1 MKKTISSILSLTLA
15 AGLLLSG
22 CGSSV
27 AEIAATPQ
35 ETSSETSAE
44 AKDTS
49 SDSAG
54 IKQEES
60 SGNAEE
66 GEKTV
71 TFGTSTLWETFNY
84 LDTTSTPT
92 DWVIEEFFDRLVV
105 INTDG
110 SFDPRIAKSWDIDGT
125 DITFHLDENAKWH
138 DGEPVTAEDVVYT
151 FRLQSSPDV
160 QWLRQSN
167 VKYLEGTDDNG
178 KETGEDSIAVTA
190 VDEHTVKLQLKQ
202 PADETRIFSTIL
214 RDVFV
219 LPSHLLKDI
228 PDADIKDAPFWSSP
242 VGSGPFIFNS
252 QIDGERVE
260 GDANPDYFLGRP
272 NFDHIVI
279 RFMDASTLAA
289 ALLNGEVDITS
300 DVSISDLDTL
310 KANPDITV
318 ESKKS
323 FQYQDLCLNLKDDA
337 FSDKNVRIAFDKA
350 INKQAII
357 DNLYKG
363 FGEPAKTI
371 LSSSHPYFNQ
381 SVLGNAYDPDAA
393 KKLLE
398 DAGFDFTRT
407 YELTVPKG
415 NQARERS
422 AILIQQDLKA
432 VGVDVSIVTYDF
444 ATALQNMRDNKYDLL
459 LMGSAGRVDPEDGG
473 VSYFSHTEDPKFKEL
488 WDKQASGT
496 SFEERKSYLDEY
508 QQYFVEEVPIVVLY
522 FPDRL
527 VFFRNRLSNVPITD
541 QTDFWINKKSWEWE
555 VK

>member
-15 AGLLLSG
+15 ADLLLSG

-138 DGEPVTAEDVVYT
+138 DGEPVTAEDIVYT

>member
-1 MKKTISSILSLTLA
+1 MKNTISSILSLTLA

-27 AEIAATPQ
+27 AEIAATPA
-35 ETSSETSAE
+35 ERSSETSAE

-110 SFDPRIAKSWDIDGT
+110 TFDPRIAKSWDIDGT

-138 DGEPVTAEDVVYT
+138 DGEPVTAEDIVYT

-260 GDANPDYFLGRP
+260 GDANPEYFLGRP

>member
-49 SDSAG
+49 SDSTG

>member
-15 AGLLLSG
+15 AGLLLTG

-49 SDSAG
+49 SDSAE

>member
-49 SDSAG
+49 ADSSG

>member
-49 SDSAG
+49 ADSAG

-110 SFDPRIAKSWDIDGT
+110 TFDPRIAKSWDIDGT

-323 FQYQDLCLNLKDDA
+323 FHYQDLCLNLKDDA

-415 NQARERS
+415 IQARERS

-522 FPDRL
+522 FPDRF
-527 VFFRNRLSNVPITD
+527 VFFRNRLSNVPFTD
-541 QTDFWINKKSWEWE
+541 KTDFYINKKSWEWE

>member
-49 SDSAG
+49 ADSAG

-138 DGEPVTAEDVVYT
+138 DGEPVTAEDIVYT

-323 FQYQDLCLNLKDDA
+323 FHYQDLCLNLKDDA

-422 AILIQQDLKA
+422 AVLIQQDLKA

-522 FPDRL
+522 FPDRF
-527 VFFRNRLSNVPITD
+527 VFFRNRLSNVPFTD
-541 QTDFWINKKSWEWE
+541 KTDFYINKKSWEWE

>member
-49 SDSAG
+49 ADSAG

-110 SFDPRIAKSWDIDGT
+110 TFDPRIAKSWDIDGT

-138 DGEPVTAEDVVYT
+138 DGEPVTAEDIVYT

-381 SVLGNAYDPDAA
+381 SVLGNAYDPDTCIFQ
-393 KKLLE
+393 KSSVQ
-398 DAGFDFTRT
+398 RT
-407 YELTVPKG
+407 FH
-415 NQARERS
+415 RS
-422 AILIQQDLKA
+422 D
-432 VGVDVSIVTYDF
+432 
-444 ATALQNMRDNKYDLL
+444 
-459 LMGSAGRVDPEDGG
+459 
-473 VSYFSHTEDPKFKEL
+473 
-488 WDKQASGT
+488 
-496 SFEERKSYLDEY
+496 
-508 QQYFVEEVPIVVLY
+508 
-522 FPDRL
+522 
-527 VFFRNRLSNVPITD
+527 
-541 QTDFWINKKSWEWE
+541 
-555 VK
+555 

>member
-49 SDSAG
+49 ADSAG

-92 DWVIEEFFDRLVV
+92 DGVIEEFFDRLVV

-110 SFDPRIAKSWDIDGT
+110 SFDPRLAKSWDIDGT

-138 DGEPVTAEDVVYT
+138 DGEPVTAEDIVYT

-178 KETGEDSIAVTA
+178 KETGEDSIGVTA

-522 FPDRL
+522 FPDRF
-527 VFFRNRLSNVPITD
+527 VFFRNRLSNVPFTD
-541 QTDFWINKKSWEWE
+541 KTDFYINKKSWEWE

>member
-49 SDSAG
+49 SDSAV

-92 DWVIEEFFDRLVV
+92 DGVIEEFFDRLVV

-110 SFDPRIAKSWDIDGT
+110 TFDPRIAKSWDIDGT

-178 KETGEDSIAVTA
+178 KETGEDSIGVTA

-323 FQYQDLCLNLKDDA
+323 FHYQDLCLNLKDDA

-522 FPDRL
+522 FPDRF
-527 VFFRNRLSNVPITD
+527 VFFRNRLSNVPFTD
-541 QTDFWINKKSWEWE
+541 KTDFYINKKSWEWE

>member
-60 SGNAEE
+60 SGDAEE

-138 DGEPVTAEDVVYT
+138 DGEPVTAEDIVYT

>member
-49 SDSAG
+49 ADSAG

-92 DWVIEEFFDRLVV
+92 DGVIEEFFDRLVV

-110 SFDPRIAKSWDIDGT
+110 TFDPRLAKSWDIDGT

-178 KETGEDSIAVTA
+178 KETGEDSIGVTA

-323 FQYQDLCLNLKDDA
+323 FHYQDLCLNLKDDA

-522 FPDRL
+522 FPDRF
-527 VFFRNRLSNVPITD
+527 VFFRNRLSNVPFTD
-541 QTDFWINKKSWEWE
+541 KTDFYINKKSWEWE